1 MNYKS
6 IPLLAILILAL
17 SAGSLAQTFEKSL
30 DVTRTFPIK
39 KMTTIQ
45 VENKYG
51 NINIIP
57 WEKDSVKF
65 DIHLEVTSS
74 KMDRLDKTFKSI
86 DFDFTANEY
95 FIITR
100 TVFKNQKSKFL
111 AELTDM
117 ATSLF
122 SHSNAQI
129 DYTIYLPESAELT
142 LDNKYGNVYTTNLTG
157 KLILN
162 ISNGDLR
169 ANALT
174 GVVRADLE
182 FGDFTVKEL
191 KNANIEFN
199 YANAEIRKA
208 DKLMIESRSSEI
220 EIDEATEIDINS
232 RRDQINIKSLSRITG
247 DISFSEIYLRV
258 IDKELIMKT
267 EYGGLEIDQVPKDF
281 RLIDLTSQY
290 TDLSLMVSKESQF
303 DLELIH
309 TKESDVTISGFV
321 EVTNT
326 EVLNK
331 DEGVVKVSGFQGKNA
346 SSRIRVDLK
355 SGSFKIL

>member
-1 MNYKS
+1 MKYKA
-6 IPLLAILILAL
+6 IFTFAFIMLL
-17 SAGSLAQTFEKSL
+17 SVAGGFAQTFEKSL
-30 DVTRTFPIK
+30 DVSRTFHVND
-39 KMTTIQ
+39 MTTIQ

-100 TVFKNQKSKFL
+100 TVFKNQKSKWL
-111 AELTDM
+111 AELSDM

-122 SHSNAQI
+122 NHSNAQI
-129 DYTIYLPESAELT
+129 DYNIYLPESAELT
-142 LDNKYGNVYTTNLTG
+142 IDNKFGNVYTTNLSGT
-157 KLILN
+157 LN
-162 ISNGDLR
+162 IMISNGDLR

-174 GVVRADLE
+174 GAVRADLE
-182 FGDFTVKEL
+182 FGDFNVKEL

-199 YANAEIRKA
+199 YANAIINEA
-208 DKLMIESRSSEI
+208 DKLMIESRSSDI
-220 EIDEATEIDINS
+220 EIDEVEELDINS
-232 RRDQINIKSLSRITG
+232 RRDKINIDDMARITG
-247 DISFSEIYLRV
+247 ELSFSEVGLKMIS
-258 IDKELIMKT
+258 DEMIMKT
-267 EYGGLEIDQVPKDF
+267 EYGGLEVDQIPTDF
-281 RLIDLTSQY
+281 KLVDLTSQY
-290 TDLSLMVSKESQF
+290 TDLSLMVSKDAGF

-309 TKESDVTISGFV
+309 TNESDVTISGFV

-326 EVLNK
+326 ELINK
-331 DEGVVKVSGFQGKNA
+331 DEGVVKVTGYQGTKNN
-346 SSRIRVDLK
+346 SRIRVDLK